1 MTDASFLLN
10 TFWRN
15 VAGFLPAILWAI
27 LLAVVSL
34 MSAAFVSRISW
45 SDLTGMDK
53 VGHLVCYLIFGLLVI
68 YGFFRQSVR
77 PDRAGIKMVLICIL
91 FGVLME
97 CIQLWMHAGR
107 QFEYPDIAANV
118 IGVLI
123 AYCIFIF
130 SLKKKYYGS

>member
-1 MTDASFLLN
+1 MVLN

-15 VAGFLPAILWAI
+15 VAGFLPAVLWAI

-53 VGHLVCYLIFGLLVI
+53 IGHLVCYLIFGLLVI
-68 YGFFRQSVR
+68 YGFFRQHR
-77 PDRAGIKMVLICIL
+77 RQKAAGIKMILICVV

-97 CIQLWMHAGR
+97 WIQLRMHIGR
-107 QFEYPDIAANV
+107 QFEYPDIVANV
-118 IGVLI
+118 VGVLI